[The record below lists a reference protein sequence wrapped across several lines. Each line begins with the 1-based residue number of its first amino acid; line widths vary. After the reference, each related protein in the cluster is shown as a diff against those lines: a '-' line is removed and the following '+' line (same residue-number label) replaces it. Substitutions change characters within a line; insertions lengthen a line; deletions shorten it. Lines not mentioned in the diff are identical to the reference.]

1 MFKVVAKS
9 VSALKYVAFFIFL
22 TMVVLGA
29 IIYFFE
35 QGDFQVNHNFP
46 KGAYVRLPPPGG
58 GPVQSTFTSIPESI
72 YWAVVTR

>member
-22 TMVVLGA
+22 TMMVLGA
-29 IIYFFE
+29 VIFFFE
-35 QGDFQVNHNFP
+35 QGTFEVSHNFP

-58 GPVQSTFTSIPESI
+58 GPVQSPFTSIPASI